1 MLRRRAGIEDDVDP
15 GAAAAPFAL
24 ELRDEW
30 EAAAD
35 CWDQVGCPYEAA
47 LARADS
53 GAAAALEEALA
64 TFQRLGGV
72 PATRS
77 VTQRLRSAGVRKI
90 ARGPRRSTMNNPG
103 LLTARQVE
111 ILKLLADG
119 LTNAEIA
126 ARLYITPK
134 TVAHHV
140 SAVLGKLG
148 VRSRRQAA
156 AEAARLGVLPK

>member
-1 MLRRRAGIEDDVDP
+1 
-15 GAAAAPFAL
+15 
-24 ELRDEW
+24 
-30 EAAAD
+30 
-35 CWDQVGCPYEAA
+35 
-47 LARADS
+47 
-53 GAAAALEEALA
+53 
-64 TFQRLGGV
+64 
-72 PATRS
+72 
-77 VTQRLRSAGVRKI
+77 
-90 ARGPRRSTMNNPG
+90 MNNPG